1 MYTLITNHNYNSLD
15 DALKN
20 AIKHGFTIEFVV
32 NERGFSGQGK
42 ITYLPESVEDLE
54 VILFTQKRLVLY
66 LLRMIDG
73 KCGWMSDFEGTDKR
87 LAEHLTRIKENC
99 NYLDTHKFLP

>member
-1 MYTLITNHNYNSLD
+1 MYTLTTNHNYNSLD

-32 NERGFSGQGK
+32 NERGFLGQGK
-42 ITYLPESVEDLE
+42 ITYLPESVEDIE
-54 VILFTQKRLVLY
+54 VILFTKEKSMVLY
-66 LLRMIDG
+66 LLKMVDG

-87 LAEHLTRIKENC
+87 LEEHLTRIKENF
-99 NYLDTHKFLP
+99 THEL